1 MNMNLAG
8 ETYVVIEISFHGQ
21 SIALELA
28 HLARI
33 AGENFDTAGGAA
45 SVPATAMQNVD
56 SPVLEDEYQL
66 LSFGRLNGLSA
77 GCSYGFDIRH
87 WLRLRKLGF
96 DCVVNLAQE
105 QATSKRRIS

>member
-1 MNMNLAG
+1 MNMNLTG
-8 ETYVVIEISFHGQ
+8 EAYVVIEISFHGQ

-45 SVPATAMQNVD
+45 SVAATAMQNID
-56 SPVLEDEYQL
+56 SCVLEDEYEL
-66 LSFGRLNGLSA
+66 LSFGRIYGLSA
-77 GCSYGFDIRH
+77 SCSYGFDVRH

-96 DCVVNLAQE
+96 DRKLNLAQ
-105 QATSKRRIS
+105 QRSTSKRGIC